1 MSCLVFDL
9 NYPTILVIFELH
21 IDIESAFDFFLCGQK
36 RFQSQDTE
44 KYVDNVV
51 KIVLNYVL
59 WIFTIQFSISLH
71 LPLYN
76 RLFPFIFTTKEEPGS
91 KSSCFAI
98 HSF

>member
-59 WIFTIQFSISLH
+59 
-71 LPLYN
+71 
-76 RLFPFIFTTKEEPGS
+76 
-91 KSSCFAI
+91 
-98 HSF
+98 